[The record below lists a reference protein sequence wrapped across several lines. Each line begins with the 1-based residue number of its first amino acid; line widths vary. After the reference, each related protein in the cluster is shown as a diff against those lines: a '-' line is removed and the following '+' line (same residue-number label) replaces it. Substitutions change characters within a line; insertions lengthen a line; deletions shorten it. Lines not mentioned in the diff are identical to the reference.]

1 MQYRQSG
8 IRGPLGRAAAAIVF
22 SLALSA
28 CSAVPDWASPV
39 EWYKGTAQWIGGDD
53 DETVAARKAARAPE
67 NAPPNANQPFP
78 ALSSVPARPQGIANR
93 DQRRQQVESGL
104 IADRSNARHAA
115 LGPGDSPRPSP
126 RSVSGAPARPVLA
139 PPPAP
144 KTVAA
149 APKVGAAAPKV
160 GPTAPKVGPT
170 APKATAVAPA
180 TGNQAFQRAI
190 AQQEAAESAA
200 RRSRGPVR
208 RNTMTMPLRPRGA
221 VTLIPPRASASQGGQ
236 LKIPTRP
243 RAVAGPIGPTV
254 RSVSVGTVF
263 FASGSAK
270 ISGKYAKTL
279 RAIVD
284 MAKQRRGTLRVIGH
298 ASSRTRNIKPLGHQL
313 VNFRISLDRAKAVAR
328 QLVRHG
334 APRGSV
340 AVTGVA
346 DNQPIYHEFMPLG
359 EAGNRRAE
367 IYIDY

>member
-1 MQYRQSG
+1 
-8 IRGPLGRAAAAIVF
+8 
-22 SLALSA
+22 
-28 CSAVPDWASPV
+28 V

-67 NAPPNANQPFP
+67 NAPPNADQPFP
-78 ALSSVPARPQGIANR
+78 ALSSVPARPQGIGNR

-104 IADRSNARHAA
+104 VADRRNARHAA

-139 PPPAP
+139 PPPAA
-144 KTVAA
+144 KT
-149 APKVGAAAPKV
+149 GAAAPKA
-160 GPTAPKVGPT
+160 GATAQKPV
-170 APKATAVAPA
+170 AVAPA
-180 TGNQAFQRAI
+180 TGNQAFQAAI
-190 AQQEAAESAA
+190 AQQQAAESAA
-200 RRSRGPVR
+200 RRARGPVR

-221 VTLIPPRASASQGGQ
+221 VTLIPPRASAPRAGH

-243 RAVAGPIGPTV
+243 RPVAGPIGPTV

-270 ISGKYAKTL
+270 ISGEYAKTL
-279 RAIVD
+279 RAIVK
-284 MAKQRRGTLRVIGH
+284 MAKQRGGSLRVIGH

-328 QLVRHG
+328 RLVRYG

-367 IYIDY
+367 IYLDY